1 MVKIGITSNIKE
13 YYKGYIDFLD
23 HYWIDYFGKKK
34 SDYNLIPN
42 NIYLSEKILKKINL
56 LILTGGNDIISNKK
70 ESLTRNKIEKNLIK
84 KAIKKKIPILGICR
98 GAQLLN
104 ISFGGK
110 IKKVR
115 NQMRTRHN
123 VYIIKNDIIKKKVLN
138 VNSFHNFG
146 IKKNNLSKK
155 FVKIAFDKEKNI
167 EMFVSKKHKIIGVM
181 WHPEREDNKK
191 ILTDLMKKL
200 TKK

>member
-191 ILTDLMKKL
+191 ILTDLIKKL